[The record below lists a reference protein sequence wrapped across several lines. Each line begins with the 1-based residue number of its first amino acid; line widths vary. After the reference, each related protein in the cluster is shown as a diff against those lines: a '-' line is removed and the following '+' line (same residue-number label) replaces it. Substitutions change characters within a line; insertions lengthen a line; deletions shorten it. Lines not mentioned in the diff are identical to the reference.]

1 MKTIYILDTKG
12 NLDARKSDVISRHLK
27 YAESFDQK
35 CGTRGEN
42 GRIVVL
48 GRNLNQ
54 LNFDS
59 KYLDIIIFKRSK
71 RLHQYFWTT
80 RNFLSREEGKTL
92 TLIAGD
98 PWHSTLVALL
108 IKIFIRKRVRIES
121 QLHFDFVNFFRS
133 RGFFV
138 SRVLPKIT
146 LMVLRLVD
154 QIRVVDRNSLELLQN
169 TLNANIEIYLAPSLI
184 NIDSTFRCTRS
195 PKRNLEPRLL
205 FVGRLHEERNPSDFI
220 KFLRLLDS
228 RGFKYDARII
238 GDGPLA
244 AELKLESSDLVA
256 RKVLRFAGELSG
268 KALLEEYCH
277 SDILISC
284 AKNESYGRALRE
296 AIYMG
301 ARVLTFETTGSG
313 SLLEEVGA
321 KYVTFVSPDVTPE
334 QLILKIQG
342 LVQTEVD
349 SKTKKQL
356 REGQDTILKTLSD
369 HWDTLINKSV

>member
-1 MKTIYILDTKG
+1 
-12 NLDARKSDVISRHLK
+12 
-27 YAESFDQK
+27 
-35 CGTRGEN
+35 
-42 GRIVVL
+42 
-48 GRNLNQ
+48 
-54 LNFDS
+54 
-59 KYLDIIIFKRSK
+59 
-71 RLHQYFWTT
+71 
-80 RNFLSREEGKTL
+80 
-92 TLIAGD
+92 
-98 PWHSTLVALL
+98 
-108 IKIFIRKRVRIES
+108 
-121 QLHFDFVNFFRS
+121 
-133 RGFFV
+133 
-138 SRVLPKIT
+138 
-146 LMVLRLVD
+146 
-154 QIRVVDRNSLELLQN
+154 
-169 TLNANIEIYLAPSLI
+169 
-184 NIDSTFRCTRS
+184 
-195 PKRNLEPRLL
+195 
-205 FVGRLHEERNPSDFI
+205 
-220 KFLRLLDS
+220 
-228 RGFKYDARII
+228 
-238 GDGPLA
+238 
-244 AELKLESSDLVA
+244 LKLESSDLVA

>member
-1 MKTIYILDTKG
+1 MKTIYIIDTKG
-12 NLDARKSDVISRHLK
+12 NLDTRKSDVINRHLK

-35 CGTRGEN
+35 CGVQGEK
-42 GRIVVL
+42 GRIIVL
-48 GRNLNQ
+48 GRNANQ
-54 LNFDS
+54 PNFDS
-59 KYLDIIIFKRSK
+59 KYLSIVTFKKSK
-71 RLHQYFWTT
+71 QLLRYFWIT

-108 IKIFIRKRVRIES
+108 IQIFMRKRVRLES

-138 SRVLPKIT
+138 SRVLPKTT
-146 LMVLRLVD
+146 LMFLRLVD

-169 TLNANIEIYLAPSLI
+169 TMNANIEIYLAPSLS
-184 NIDSTFRCTRS
+184 NIDPTFRCSRT
-195 PKRNLEPRLL
+195 PQRNLEPRLL

-228 RGFKYDARII
+228 RGFKYNARII

-244 AELKLESSDLVA
+244 SELKLGSSDLVA

-268 KALLEEYCH
+268 RALLEEYCH

-284 AKNESYGRALRE
+284 AKHESYGRALRE

-301 ARVLTFETTGSG
+301 ARVLTFETTGSS
-313 SLLEEVGA
+313 SLREEVGA
-321 KYVTFVSPDVTPE
+321 KYVTFVSSDVTPE
-334 QLILKIQG
+334 QLISKIEG
-342 LVQTEVD
+342 LLQTEVD
-349 SKTKKQL
+349 SKTKEQI

-369 HWDTLINKSV
+369 HWDTLINRSV

>member
-48 GRNLNQ
+48 GRNVNQ
-54 LNFDS
+54 PIFDS
-59 KYLDIIIFKRSK
+59 KYLDIIVFAKSK
-71 RLHQYFWTT
+71 RLYQYFWKT
-80 RNFLSREEGKTL
+80 RNFLSREEGKTV

-98 PWHSTLVALL
+98 PWHSTVIALL
-108 IKIFIRKRVRIES
+108 IKLFIRKRVRIES
-121 QLHFDFVNFFRS
+121 QLHFDFINFFRS
-133 RGFFV
+133 SGFFL

-146 LMVLRLVD
+146 LMILSLVD
-154 QIRVVDRNSLELLQN
+154 QIRVVDRNSLKLLQN
-169 TLNANIEIYLAPSLI
+169 TMNTDIEIYFAPSLI
-184 NIDSTFRCTRS
+184 SVDPTFICSRT
-195 PKRNLEPRLL
+195 PEHNHDPRLL

-244 AELKLESSDLVA
+244 SELKLGCSDLVA

-284 AKNESYGRALRE
+284 AKHESYGRALRE

-321 KYVTFVSPDVTPE
+321 KYVTFISSDVTPE
-334 QLILKIQG
+334 QLILKIEG
-342 LVQTEVD
+342 LVRTEVD
-349 SKTKKQL
+349 SRTKQQL
-356 REGQDTILKTLSD
+356 RDGQDTILKTLSD